1 MVSPVLQAMLLPI
14 VVVRLAG
21 FPEREVPKC
30 AIVPV
35 PDAFLLKVAASDPE
49 VVLALSLHLLPD
61 EVVDILGGDGGK
73 MATLLL
79 AEVLSVSPALLI
91 GRPEVARA
99 LKLRPALSTAGH
111 TSAAAATF
119 WSQNLDFDKM
129 HLCMLKGIFPQKR

>member
-30 AIVPV
+30 AVVPV
-35 PDAFLLKVAASDPE
+35 PDAFLPEVAASHPE

-99 LKLRPALSTAGH
+99 LELRPALSTAGH
-111 TSAAAATF
+111 TRAAAVAF
-119 WSQNLDFDKM
+119 W
-129 HLCMLKGIFPQKR
+129 